1 MEETIELLFGNRFF
15 QLPFLEAMSYIAAAL
30 LIGAIFVGLTRRLL
44 TRRLMGSS
52 AQPVERT
59 VYRQSS
65 YSQPYEESYEWRKA
79 A

>member
-44 TRRLMGSS
+44 MGSS
-52 AQPVERT
+52 AQPVEST
-59 VYRQSS
+59 VYRQPS

>member
-30 LIGAIFVGLTRRLL
+30 LIGAIFVGLTRRL
-44 TRRLMGSS
+44 MGSS
-52 AQPVERT
+52 AQPVEST
-59 VYRQSS
+59 AYRQPS

>member
-15 QLPFLEAMSYIAAAL
+15 QLPFLEAMSYIAATL
-30 LIGAIFVGLTRRLL
+30 LIGAIFVGLTRRL
-44 TRRLMGSS
+44 MGFS
-52 AQPVERT
+52 AQPVEST
-59 VYRQSS
+59 VYRQPS

>member
-30 LIGAIFVGLTRRLL
+30 LIGAIFVGLTRRL
-44 TRRLMGSS
+44 MGSP
-52 AQPVERT
+52 AQPVESK
-59 VYRQSS
+59 VYRHPS

>member
-1 MEETIELLFGNRFF
+1 MMEETIELLFGNRFF

-30 LIGAIFVGLTRRLL
+30 LIGAMFVGL

-52 AQPVERT
+52 GQPVEST
-59 VYRQSS
+59 VRHQPS
-65 YSQPYEESYEWRKA
+65 YNQPYEESYEWRKA

>member
-1 MEETIELLFGNRFF
+1 MMEETIELLFGNRFF

-30 LIGAIFVGLTRRLL
+30 LIGAIFVGLTRRL
-44 TRRLMGSS
+44 MGSS
-52 AQPVERT
+52 AQPVEST
-59 VYRQSS
+59 VYRQPS